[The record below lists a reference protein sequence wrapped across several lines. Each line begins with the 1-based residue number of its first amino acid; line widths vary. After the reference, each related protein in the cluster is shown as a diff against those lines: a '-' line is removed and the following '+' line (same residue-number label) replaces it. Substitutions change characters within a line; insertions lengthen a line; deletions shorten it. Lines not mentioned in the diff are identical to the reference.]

1 MTHVS
6 PSPLP
11 PGALLQRYADSG
23 DFVDCFT
30 CTLAKDITLTRYIE
44 AFFSSPAFWA
54 ERQGLKLMNFHPSD
68 RNQVTA
74 LAHGGTAQF
83 SAWHVEER
91 TSSQLLLCD
100 VKAQT
105 RSWLMVD
112 PLKEGSTQLY
122 FGSAIIK
129 QSGSDASP
137 KMPLGFRILM
147 SFHDVYSRTLLKS
160 AVKGL

>member
-1 MTHVS
+1 MTRVS
-6 PSPLP
+6 ASPLP

-30 CTLAKDITLTRYIE
+30 CTLAKDIRLTRYID
-44 AFFSSPAFWA
+44 AFFSSAAFWA
-54 ERQGLKLMNFHPSD
+54 ERQGLKLMNFHPGD
-68 RNQVTA
+68 RNQVAA
-74 LAHGGTAQF
+74 LARGDTTEF
-83 SAWHVEER
+83 SAWRVEER
-91 TSSQLLLCD
+91 TNTQLLLCD

-112 PLKEGSTQLY
+112 PAKEGSTQLY

-129 QSGSDASP
+129 QPGSDASP

-147 SFHDVYSRTLLKS
+147 GFHAMYSRALLKS